1 MYIAGEEGERGEA
14 EGPMARLDKRK
25 NLRRQRGPRTK
36 KGDVQGKGGWGG
48 EGGEGLKICRAREN

>member
-36 KGDVQGKGGWGG
+36 KGDVQGKGEGGG
-48 EGGEGLKICRAREN
+48 EEARV